1 MEAYPTSSELR
12 ELLPYLTQHERAE
25 MDRLLAMDT
34 RLWKPLPGPQTMAYY
49 SQADELLYGG
59 SAGGGKTDLL
69 VGMPINEH
77 RRAIIFRREYT
88 QLKDMV
94 DRSKEI
100 VQSNGRY
107 NENANTWRGL
117 PGVTGGRVLEF
128 AAMQRE
134 ADWQKFRGRAKD
146 YYGFD
151 ELTEF
156 VRMQYKSVIAWNR
169 TTVPGQRCRVVCA
182 SNPPSSSD
190 GEWVI
195 EYWSPWLDEQHPQP
209 ASAGELRWFAMI
221 DGKDVEVESAKSF
234 DHKGQT
240 IKPKSRTF
248 VPARVTDNPFL
259 MATDYMTTLQN
270 LPEPLRSQLMFGDW
284 KAGRKEDP
292 WQIIPT
298 RWVELAQ
305 KRWREMSRPDLPL
318 TALGVDVARG
328 GDDKTAIAPRYG
340 AWFGSVITYPGSET
354 PNGPIVAGLVLKE
367 HTHFEADIHIDVIGV
382 GASVYDALRE
392 HTQRAVGVNFAG
404 KSEAHDRS
412 GKLGFVNV
420 RAEAYWKLRE
430 ALDPDYGTNI
440 ALPDDPELKSD
451 LCAPRWSLKTNGI
464 QVESKEEIIKR
475 IGRSPDK
482 GDAVALSNLIV
493 APAEKTATA
502 PATIKRSPFK

>member
-1 MEAYPTSSELR
+1 MATTSLTQHELL
-12 ELLPYLTQHERAE
+12 ELLPYLTPRERAE
-25 MDRLLAMDT
+25 VDWLLAMDE
-34 RLWKPLPGPQTMAYY
+34 RLWKPLPGPQTMAYH

-69 VGMPINEH
+69 VGLPINEH
-77 RRAIIFRREYT
+77 RRSIIYRREYT

-94 DRSKEI
+94 DRSREI
-100 VQSNGRY
+100 IQENGRF
-107 NENANTWRGL
+107 NANANTWRNL
-117 PGVTGGRVLEF
+117 PGVPGGRMLEF
-128 AAMQRE
+128 GAMQLE
-134 ADWQKFRGRAKD
+134 TDWQKFRGRAKD

-156 VRMQYKSVIAWNR
+156 VRTQYKSVIAWNR

-182 SNPPSSSD
+182 SNPPSSSH

-195 EYWSPWLDEQHPQP
+195 EYWGPWLNDQHPRP
-209 ASAGELRWFAMI
+209 AAAGELRWFAAI
-221 DGKDVEVESAKSF
+221 DGKDIEVETSRSF
-234 DHKGQT
+234 DHKGLT

-292 WQIIPT
+292 WQLIPT
-298 RWVELAQ
+298 KWIEIAQ
-305 KRWREMSRPDLPL
+305 KRWRETPRPDLPL

-328 GDDKTAIAPRYG
+328 GDDKTAIALRYG
-340 AWFGSVITYPGSET
+340 AWFAPVITYPGSQT
-354 PNGPIVAGLVLKE
+354 PNGPMVAGLVLKE
-367 HTHFEADIHIDVIGV
+367 RTHDEVDINVDVIGV
-382 GASVYDALRE
+382 GASVYDAIRGQISRV
-392 HTQRAVGVNFAG
+392 TGVNF
-404 KSEAHDRS
+404 SEHSDAKDRS

-430 ALDPDYGTNI
+430 ALDPDYGADI
-440 ALPDDPELKSD
+440 ALPDDSELKSD

-475 IGRSPDK
+475 LGRSPDK
-482 GDAVALSNLIV
+482 GDAVALAHLIRRRNLLFASV
-493 APAEKTATA
+493 
-502 PATIKRSPFK
+502 